1 MNQDDDTNLEE
12 SEAEKVG
19 YAKPPRQNRFKKRQS
34 GHRQGRPR
42 GRPNV
47 AKAAS
52 KIFSMRVPVK
62 LGEQVVNLPALEALI
77 RVHGAKAMHGDR
89 KSQRAMSVIMEKL
102 GFFDE
107 KGDSENK
114 GVMILR
120 NS

>member
-1 MNQDDDTNLEE
+1 
-12 SEAEKVG
+12 
-19 YAKPPRQNRFKKRQS
+19 
-34 GHRQGRPR
+34 
-42 GRPNV
+42 
-47 AKAAS
+47 
-52 KIFSMRVPVK
+52 MRVPVK

-120 NS
+120 NSERLTEDEWVWLYGDSPRGFCQAYPEYATLARNA